1 MMDDERRADLGRE
14 AVTAAAMRT
23 NVLAAEPALTAIT
36 DVLAHV
42 THFCDRCRLNP
53 YAVVDPALRS
63 YRGDFEDGP
72 RAAGRIDPTIPL
84 AEDRGPGRILD
95 TD

>member
-1 MMDDERRADLGRE
+1 MMDNERRADLGRE
-14 AVTAAAMRT
+14 AVAAAERQT
-23 NVLAAEPALTAIT
+23 NVLVIEPAMTAIT
-36 DVLAHV
+36 DVLAYV
-42 THFCDRCRLNP
+42 AHFCDRCRLNP
-53 YAVVDPALRS
+53 YAVVDAALRS